1 MDHHSDAQ
9 GEEPK
14 LVNLLREDLHRGDF
28 QKTVRRDFKE
38 LKEFFLNKNR
48 KKRLEQMGWFRRGMY
63 TFGWMLKSL
72 FLKLTPARRILV
84 LISIAF
90 LFLSRNFQTQ
100 GEHTS
105 VDFNFTIIGALI
117 LLFILMLELK
127 DKLLARNELEAGRAV
142 QNAFMPERNPAVP
155 GWSLWL
161 FTRTA
166 NEVGGDLVDFQ
177 KIDTNRFGI
186 SLADVSGKGLSAA
199 LLMAKLQATIRAL
212 APDFVSL
219 SELGKK
225 INKIFCRDSTPTFFA
240 SLVYLEFKAESGSVR
255 LVNAGHLPPILVQG
269 KEIQEMKKGDAAIGL
284 IPESTYAEQQIELEK
299 GDIVLIY
306 SDGITD
312 AKNEA
317 NEFFGAHRLLQILPK
332 INELS
337 TQEIGEKILKEI
349 YNFIVDTPLYD
360 DLSIVIMKRV
370 I

>member
-1 MDHHSDAQ
+1 MDRQNDAPN
-9 GEEPK
+9 EEPK
-14 LVNLLREDLHRGDF
+14 LVTLLREDLYRGDF
-28 QKTVRRDFKE
+28 QKTVRRDYRE
-38 LKEFFLNKNR
+38 LKEFFLNENR
-48 KKRLEQMGWFRRGMY
+48 KKRLEQMGWFRCGMY

-90 LFLSRNFQTQ
+90 LFLSRNFQIQ

-142 QNAFMPERNPAVP
+142 QNAFMPVRNPVVP

-212 APDFVSL
+212 APDFDSL

-225 INKIFCRDSTPTFFA
+225 INKIFCRDSLPTFFA
-240 SLVYLEFKAESGSVR
+240 SLIYIEFKPESGSVR
-255 LVNAGHLPPILVQG
+255 MVNAGHLPPILVRG
-269 KEIQEMKKGDAAIGL
+269 KEIQEMQKGDAAIGL
-284 IPESTYAEQQIELEK
+284 IPESTYAEQHIELEM
-299 GDIVLIY
+299 GDIVFMY

-312 AKNEA
+312 AKNEM
-317 NEFFGAHRLLQILPK
+317 NEFFTAQKLLQILPK

-337 TQEIGEKILKEI
+337 TQEIGRKILKEI
-349 YNFIVDTPLYD
+349 DSFIGDTPLYD
-360 DLSIVIMKRV
+360 DLSIVIMRRL